1 MGIVI
6 DNKRYE
12 NPKNLIM
19 ADDGSGSS
27 VKIPTFLI
35 AYTDGQ
41 KLIKAIHHSED
52 IVEETKGKSVKR
64 KGKGVPFNGECF
76 SCGQKGHKSSACPQ
90 PSQKGKGEVLFLMP
104 KVVGRQDL
112 QQGHWMPLTTP

>member
-41 KLIKAIHHSED
+41 KLIKAIHHSEE
-52 IVEETKGKSVKR
+52 IAEESKGKSVKR
-64 KGKGVPFNGECF
+64 GNMVIIQGNVDISTKTSKPIELDMWYSSIYELWTSKFDLGDIGKM
-76 SCGQKGHKSSACPQ
+76 HKMLGNRIQ
-90 PSQKGKGEVLFLMP
+90 F
-104 KVVGRQDL
+104 
-112 QQGHWMPLTTP
+112 